1 MFLQDLYA
9 SFDQPIFLKK
19 KEMGNPS
26 MSLFLLSQWHP
37 YEVIKY
43 FRRIKQRCDIS
54 STGCQYMSEFTA
66 RGIKLCDV
74 I

>member
-19 KEMGNPS
+19 KEMGNVS
-26 MSLFLLSQWHP
+26 VFLLSQWHP
-37 YEVIKY
+37 HEAIKS
-43 FRRIKQRCDIS
+43 FRRIKQRCEIS
-54 STGCQYMSEFTA
+54 STGCQYMSEFTD

-74 I
+74 IQ